1 MANTVTA
8 LSYANTFGHWVT
20 ATNTLI
26 NENNILA
33 KGDYTKDS
41 GTIYFSETTQ
51 NSLQAN
57 GNVVV
62 QSALRVQGVGSST
75 TFDNNLTVKYGQVY
89 FQNTSLGLV
98 NSGNANVGNL
108 VVTGTTDF
116 CAAYQETGIQ
126 YLPNIAT
133 GGSTNILSN
142 VSLVI
147 VNPNAAIASYT
158 LVMPSAPING
168 QMIRITF
175 GNTITTLRH
184 TAGSNAIKGP
194 FTTANANVAGQWV
207 YHSVSSTWYKLAG
220 T

>member
-26 NENNILA
+26 NENNILG
-33 KGDYTKDS
+33 KGDYTKDT
-41 GTIYFSETTQ
+41 GTIYISETTK

-98 NSGNANVGNL
+98 NSGNANVGGVTFALGSGEGLRVANNAVIYGNQS
-108 VVTGTTDF
+108 VV
-116 CAAYQETGIQ
+116 
-126 YLPNIAT
+126 
-133 GGSTNILSN
+133 
-142 VSLVI
+142 
-147 VNPNAAIASYT
+147 
-158 LVMPSAPING
+158 
-168 QMIRITF
+168 
-175 GNTITTLRH
+175 GNTFTTILQ
-184 TAGSNAIKGP
+184 ANSVVN
-194 FTTANANVAGQWV
+194 TANASIRSEEHTSELQS
-207 YHSVSSTWYKLAG
+207 H
-220 T
+220 